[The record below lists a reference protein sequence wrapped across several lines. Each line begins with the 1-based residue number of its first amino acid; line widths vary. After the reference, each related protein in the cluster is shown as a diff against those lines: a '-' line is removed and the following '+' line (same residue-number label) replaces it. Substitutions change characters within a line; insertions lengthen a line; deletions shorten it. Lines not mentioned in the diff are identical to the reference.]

1 MKSIFEEI
9 GFDHANKLMA
19 DAIAKAAR
27 ETAALG
33 LPEAVKIDG
42 AWCARFPDGCIW
54 PLAEY
59 QALSRRSNSDRPDA
73 TS

>member
-19 DAIAKAAR
+19 DAIARAAR

-42 AWCARFPDGCIW
+42 AWCAWFPDGQIV
-54 PLAEY
+54 PLNDY
-59 QALSRRSNSDRPDA
+59 LALEVVDVSD
-73 TS
+73 

>member
-19 DAIAKAAR
+19 DAIARAAR

-42 AWCARFPDGCIW
+42 AWSARFPDGRVL
-54 PLAEY
+54 PLSDY
-59 QALSRRSNSDRPDA
+59 LALDEASR
-73 TS
+73 